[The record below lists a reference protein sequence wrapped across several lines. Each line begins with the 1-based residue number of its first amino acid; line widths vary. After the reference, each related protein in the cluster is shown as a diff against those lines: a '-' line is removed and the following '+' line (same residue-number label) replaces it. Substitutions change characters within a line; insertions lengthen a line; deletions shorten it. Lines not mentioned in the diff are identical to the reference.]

1 MEWTGCSTY
10 SLHDSHSTLVVTG
23 EWEERETGK
32 ERWMGAVAQRV
43 RALPPA
49 QPECAL
55 WDSHGGRRE
64 QPPAVVFWFHTDAEM
79 VCTHTSHGLMCAQM
93 HTCTHMHTDK
103 QTKAWILLGRRESA
117 GSGSQFCSLGS
128 LVKFLM
134 GSPVL
139 ICIQPFC
146 PGPQEASRWTDQ
158 LPSCMLAQAKG
169 LCRVILC
176 PTTISLLLSFSV
188 SPVRKPLC
196 FNYRVFLLQSLE
208 AQQPQKSPSLN

>member
-55 WDSHGGRRE
+55 WDSHGRTRE
-64 QPPAVVFWFHTDAEM
+64 QPPAVVFWLHTDAEM
-79 VCTHTSHGLMCAQM
+79 VCTHTSHGLTCVQM
-93 HTCTHMHTDK
+93 HTCTHMHTEK
-103 QTKAWILLGRRESA
+103 QTKAWILLGRRGECWFR
-117 GSGSQFCSLGS
+117 QPVCSLGS

-188 SPVRKPLC
+188 SRFASPFVLTTRSSSCSLWKPNNPRKVLH
-196 FNYRVFLLQSLE
+196 
-208 AQQPQKSPSLN
+208 